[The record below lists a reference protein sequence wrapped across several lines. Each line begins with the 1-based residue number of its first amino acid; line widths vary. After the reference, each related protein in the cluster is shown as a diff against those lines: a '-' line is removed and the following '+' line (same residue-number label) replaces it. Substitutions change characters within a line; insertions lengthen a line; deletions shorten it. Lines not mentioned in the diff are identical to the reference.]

1 MGPKDFWYI
10 AALSADLKPKR
21 ARAVEILGVHVA
33 LFRDHTGKAV
43 ALEDR
48 CLHRNA
54 QLSKGQVCKGQL
66 VCPYHG
72 WAYDGLGKVTD
83 IPATCPSKAA
93 TEGRRIQSYPTQE
106 KDGYIYVFLGTM
118 APQDKQ
124 PFAIPKL
131 NQPGYHHIR
140 LINLFDNTVTN
151 CVENFV
157 DIPHTVFVH
166 RGIFR
171 VRRDQKFAAKIVR
184 DRGSV
189 LVQYQNETSNLG
201 FFSWFLNPSKQQIVH
216 SDHFVAPNITSVEYY
231 MGPHRHFFIT
241 SQSIPI
247 ATGKT
252 LVYTDLTYDYGIWN
266 RVAAPLVAF
275 QGQKII
281 DQDKVILKN
290 QYGNILRF
298 GESFQNTSSDL
309 IHVYI
314 ESIRNAL
321 DAGKD
326 PNLLEYREKEIEFWV

>member
-1 MGPKDFWYI
+1 MSTKNFWYI
-10 AALSADLKPKR
+10 ACLADDLRPGKTRP
-21 ARAVEILGVHVA
+21 VEILGMHLA
-33 LFRDHTGKAV
+33 LFRDQSGEPV

-54 QLSKGQVCKGQL
+54 QLSKGRVCNGQL

-72 WAYDGLGKVTD
+72 WAYNGSGQVTD
-83 IPATCPSKAA
+83 IPATCPSKSAA
-93 TEGRRIQSYPTQE
+93 KGRQLQSYPTQE
-106 KDGYIYVFLGTM
+106 RDGYIYVFLGTE
-118 APQDKQ
+118 APQDKE
-124 PFAIPKL
+124 PFSIPKL
-131 NQPGYHHIR
+131 NQPGFHHIR

-166 RGIFR
+166 PGIFR
-171 VRRDQKFAAKIVR
+171 VRRNQRFTAKVVR
-184 DRGSV
+184 DRGNV
-189 LVQYQNETSNLG
+189 HVYYQNETSNLG
-201 FFSWFLNPSKQQIVH
+201 FFSWFLNPSKREIIH
-216 SDHFVAPNITSVEYY
+216 SDHFFAPNITSVEYY

-241 SQSIPI
+241 SQSIPV
-247 ATGKT
+247 AAGKT

-266 RVAAPLVAF
+266 RLAAPFVAL

-290 QYGNILRF
+290 QYDNILRS
-298 GESFQNTSSDL
+298 GEAFQNTSSDL

-314 ESIRNAL
+314 ESIRHAL

-326 PNLLEYREKEIEFWV
+326 PSLLEYREKEIEFWV